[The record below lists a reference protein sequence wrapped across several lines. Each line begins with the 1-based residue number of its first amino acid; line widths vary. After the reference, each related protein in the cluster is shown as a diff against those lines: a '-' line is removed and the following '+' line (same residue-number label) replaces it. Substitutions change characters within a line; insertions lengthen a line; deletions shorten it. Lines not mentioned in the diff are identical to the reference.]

1 MVEPVFVCLGP
12 VLPLVGRRV
21 RAVAPQEMELLTR
34 AVRRQG
40 QSTSTAT
47 GGVPRWVCAVT
58 DGYVAKASILVVD
71 HDAAMVES
79 VATVFR
85 HEGFEVHVALD
96 GYAGLQKTQAG
107 SFELVVFDVM
117 LPDLGGVEI
126 ARRIRAEGI
135 DVPILF
141 LTARSAEGRVAG
153 LTIWGDDYLSKP
165 FSLVEIVSRA
175 KAILGRQ
182 RSSEK
187 EKTLRLADVAMDE
200 ETHEAWRAGNALNLT
215 TTEFDLLHL
224 FLLNP
229 NRVLSP
235 DEIVDHVWHY
245 DFGGTVNIVSTYV
258 HYVRKKLNAYG
269 VPLIHTIRQAGY
281 VLREP

>member
-1 MVEPVFVCLGP
+1 
-12 VLPLVGRRV
+12 VGD
-21 RAVAPQEMELLTR
+21 T
-34 AVRRQG
+34 
-40 QSTSTAT
+40 
-47 GGVPRWVCAVT
+47 VT
-58 DGYVAKASILVVD
+58 DGYGAKTSILVVD

-79 VATVFR
+79 VATVLR

-107 SFELVVFDVM
+107 SFELVVFDVT
-117 LPDLGGVEI
+117 LPDLGGLEI

-141 LTARSAEGRVAG
+141 LTARSGAEGRVAG

-175 KAILGRQ
+175 NAILGR
-182 RSSEK
+182 RRYSEK
-187 EKTLRLADVAMDE
+187 EETPRLADLAIDV

-215 TTEFDLLHL
+215 RTEFNLLYL

-245 DFGGTVNIVSTYV
+245 DFEGRVNIVSTYV
-258 HYVRKKLNAYG
+258 HYVRKKLNAHG